1 MDYKP
6 IVKENVVLNILI
18 IGLIVAIALKM
29 TEEDISVD
37 KTLINNSKLMLFS
50 VRIVEYIGRYLIN
63 DIVCK
68 LMGSS
73 SGITCNWM
81 VDGSSGE
88 CSSTRYFIN
97 VFIVSIH
104 SRMSTELNWASEW
117 RLWTMTLDFYEKNCV
132 YRLGLWLS

>member
-73 SGITCNWM
+73 SGITCN
-81 VDGSSGE
+81 
-88 CSSTRYFIN
+88 
-97 VFIVSIH
+97 
-104 SRMSTELNWASEW
+104 
-117 RLWTMTLDFYEKNCV
+117 
-132 YRLGLWLS
+132 